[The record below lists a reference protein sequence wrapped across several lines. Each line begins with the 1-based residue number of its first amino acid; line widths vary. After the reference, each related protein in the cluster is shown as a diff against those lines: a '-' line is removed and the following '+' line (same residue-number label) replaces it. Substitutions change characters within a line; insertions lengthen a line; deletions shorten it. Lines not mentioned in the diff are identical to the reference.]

1 MEYADHPCFEQEA
14 LSLSDPLTSNH
25 MYISGGGK
33 VISLSPFIS
42 VSYNSSTKR
51 KEIFSL
57 DKRDKKDGYN
67 LKSFDSGSSIS
78 AGEEIKK
85 ALDQWFESENSR
97 G

>member
-1 MEYADHPCFEQEA
+1 
-14 LSLSDPLTSNH
+14 